1 MDRQQIGSPLTSLDF
16 DHIARIF
23 STLAPG
29 LSGGALYDFGS
40 RNFRLSF
47 GFTENAKEEVKL
59 LLEEKLPTWES
70 GPTEKLYTRRLSDD
84 LLLFS
89 QVLFNHAQEALG
101 ALVIAFQPDS
111 EADSDALQKKMV
123 AAINGIAA
131 IISSNLQLN
140 VELNAMAQELTE
152 RYEELNLVYD
162 TVDQAHSF
170 SAVKRALRQLVKNCS
185 VYMDVPYVDVLLLDK
200 KISMHHAK
208 DLRELGN
215 KDAIDKELGKLYTWT
230 LETNRSL
237 VLNESDDPSWAEVK
251 IRLPY
256 KLLSCPVM
264 DKMGNTLGVLV
275 ALKDKTAE
283 DFINSD
289 RNLLIVMANKASK
302 IIQTNYD
309 SLTGLLNLEA
319 FEYFLEKIYFS
330 PGQFGPEHHT
340 VLYID
345 LDHMQVINET
355 MSHQAGD
362 EALQAIAQA
371 IKRLIRDI
379 DIAARIGGDKFGVL
393 LYNCSPDRGMTISQR
408 ISNEIKKQEIAWNG
422 KKIQLSACIG
432 LASISSS
439 SKNALSALDDAEIA
453 CNAAKEEG
461 KNKISFFKFG
471 DVDLSGKRDEMHW
484 AQMLQDLLDKN
495 KFTLFCQKIQTL
507 KKENGSLYY
516 EILLRAQDDKGYIIE
531 PKKFIPAAE
540 RYKMMPVI
548 DRWVISNVLD
558 VLEKFWEGLQH
569 FQAIWSINISG
580 QSIREEGFLDF
591 VLDSMQNRLVPAGAF
606 CFEITETAAIGNL
619 IAAQNLIKNLQKIGC
634 TIALDDFGSG
644 LSSFN
649 YLKNLDIDYIKIDGS
664 IVKDVVENHVAR
676 AMVKAVKD
684 VAEALEL
691 PTIGEYVENDAIAG
705 QLSRLGIDFAQG
717 YHIGRPVPLEN
728 ELNGI
733 ITDKNPAKGNEEK
746 N

>member
-1 MDRQQIGSPLTSLDF
+1 
-16 DHIARIF
+16 
-23 STLAPG
+23 
-29 LSGGALYDFGS
+29 
-40 RNFRLSF
+40 
-47 GFTENAKEEVKL
+47 
-59 LLEEKLPTWES
+59 
-70 GPTEKLYTRRLSDD
+70 
-84 LLLFS
+84 
-89 QVLFNHAQEALG
+89 
-101 ALVIAFQPDS
+101 
-111 EADSDALQKKMV
+111 
-123 AAINGIAA
+123 
-131 IISSNLQLN
+131 
-140 VELNAMAQELTE
+140 
-152 RYEELNLVYD
+152 
-162 TVDQAHSF
+162 
-170 SAVKRALRQLVKNCS
+170 
-185 VYMDVPYVDVLLLDK
+185 MDVPYVAVLLLDK
-200 KISMHHAK
+200 KISIHHSK
-208 DLRELGN
+208 DLQELGN
-215 KDAIDKELGKLYTWT
+215 KDAIDKEFSQLYTWT
-230 LETNRSL
+230 IETNRSL
-237 VLNESDDPSWAEVK
+237 VLNDADDPNWAEVK

-256 KLLSCPVM
+256 KVMSFPVM
-264 DKMGNTLGVLV
+264 DKIGNTLGVLIS
-275 ALKDKTAE
+275 LKEKTAA

-289 RNLLIVMANKASK
+289 RNLLMVMANKASK

-309 SLTGLLNLEA
+309 SLTGLLNLQA

-362 EALQAIAQA
+362 EALQTTAQL

-393 LYNCSPDRGMTISQR
+393 LYNCSPDRGMTISKR
-408 ISNEIKKQEIAWNG
+408 ISNEIKGQEISWNG

-439 SKNALSALDDAEIA
+439 SKNALNALDDAEIA
-453 CNAAKEEG
+453 CNTAKEEG

-495 KFTLFCQKIQTL
+495 KFTLFCQKIHNL

-516 EILLRAQDDKGYIIE
+516 EILLRAQDNKGYIIE

-540 RYKMMPVI
+540 RYKMMPII

-558 VLEKFWEGLQH
+558 VLEKSWEDLQH

-580 QSIREEGFLDF
+580 QSIREENFLDF
-591 VLDSMQNRLVPAGAF
+591 ILDSLQNSLIPASAI

-619 IAAQNLIKNLQKIGC
+619 IAAQNFIKSLQKKGS
-634 TIALDDFGSG
+634 TISLDDFGSG

-649 YLKNLDIDYIKIDGS
+649 YLKNLNIDYIKIDGS
-664 IVKDVVENHVAR
+664 IVKDVAENHVSR
-676 AMVKAVKD
+676 AMVKAIKD

-705 QLSRLGIDFAQG
+705 QLSLLGVDFAQG

-733 ITDKNPAKGNEEK
+733 ITDKNPEKGRED
-746 N
+746 